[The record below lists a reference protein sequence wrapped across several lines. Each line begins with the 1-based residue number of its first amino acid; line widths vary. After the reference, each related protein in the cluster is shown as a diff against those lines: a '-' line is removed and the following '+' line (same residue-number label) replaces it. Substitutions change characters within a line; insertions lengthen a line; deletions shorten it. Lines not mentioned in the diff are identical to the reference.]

1 MKRNYHSGAFFIPKI
16 WKAGIFAFL
25 LFTFA
30 FMPVEASHRYHTSLT
45 RMDYNDKEK
54 SVEITMQLFTHDL
67 IPMLE
72 RQAKKKVDLE
82 TTPNIDKLILDYVS
96 KNFVLIDRN
105 NKQRDPIWVGKEL
118 EVDIAL
124 VHIEI
129 PLAEGLQGAQL
140 KNTIFFEGFPEQTN
154 FVTARFD
161 GKKSDLLFKAGD
173 KYKEIFTESGK
184 NKK

>member
-1 MKRNYHSGAFFIPKI
+1 MKKNHHSDAGFIAKI
-16 WKAGIFAFL
+16 RKAYIFAFL
-25 LFTFA
+25 IFTFA
-30 FMPVEASHRYHTSLT
+30 LMPVEASHRYHTSLT

-54 SVEITMQLFTHDL
+54 SVEITIQLFTHDL

-72 RQAKKKVDLE
+72 RQAKKKIDLE
-82 TTPNIDKLILDYVS
+82 TTPDIDKLILEYVN

-105 NKQRDPIWVGKEL
+105 NKKREPIWVGKEL
-118 EVDIAL
+118 EVDVAL

-129 PLAEGLQGAQL
+129 PLAEGLMGAQL

-173 KYKEIFTESGK
+173 KFKEVFTESGK